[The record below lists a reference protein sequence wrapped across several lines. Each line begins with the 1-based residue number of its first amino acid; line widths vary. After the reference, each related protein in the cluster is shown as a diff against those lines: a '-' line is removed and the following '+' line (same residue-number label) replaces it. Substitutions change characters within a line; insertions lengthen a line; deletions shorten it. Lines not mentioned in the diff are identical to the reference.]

1 MGAENIRAVGEAAD
15 DILMGAIA
23 ERWRIMLQ
31 EAAGATGEVG
41 FSPARDAA
49 ALRRLIRSRNT
60 AGVPADTITRM
71 WRALSGDMMVARGLK
86 AVFVAEGDVQ
96 SLLGA
101 REYFGSG
108 ANIQPVMELRHALEQ
123 AVQTPG
129 ALACLPW
136 PELTGAGQW
145 WPMLNENRHRDL
157 AIVAG
162 WPGMPG
168 SPDSP
173 PHVAVLGRM
182 PIESSGEDDMLATC
196 HDDRRQAAEVLS
208 DVGIRAE
215 VAARARSLTL
225 IRMHEFVG
233 PDDRRLVAA
242 RGAGLDGLRIVGV
255 RPRP

>member
-31 EAAGATGEVG
+31 EAAIATGASGAASGVG

-49 ALRRLIRSRNT
+49 ALRRLIHSRNT
-60 AGVPADTITRM
+60 GGVPADTITRM

-86 AVFVAEGDVQ
+86 AVFVAEGDVS

-123 AVQTPG
+123 ATQTPDT
-129 ALACLPW
+129 LACLPW

-145 WPMLNENRHRDL
+145 WPMLNENRHREL
-157 AIVAG
+157 VIVAG

-168 SPDSP
+168 APRQDAGCGRHR
-173 PHVAVLGRM
+173 PHADRALGR
-182 PIESSGEDDMLATC
+182 
-196 HDDRRQAAEVLS
+196 RRY
-208 DVGIRAE
+208 
-215 VAARARSLTL
+215 
-225 IRMHEFVG
+225 
-233 PDDRRLVAA
+233 
-242 RGAGLDGLRIVGV
+242 AGDL
-255 RPRP
+255 P